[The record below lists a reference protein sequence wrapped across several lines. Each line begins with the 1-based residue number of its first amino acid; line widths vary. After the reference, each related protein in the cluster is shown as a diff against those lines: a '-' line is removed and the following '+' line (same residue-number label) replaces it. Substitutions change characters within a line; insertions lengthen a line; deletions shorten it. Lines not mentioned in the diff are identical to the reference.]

1 VSIVVKVLTVVMVAV
16 AFAIG
21 VFAVIVNNVQ
31 WVPLNGITDN
41 EINELMRSKSSR
53 LTSPKLFFHTLC
65 MLKLIR
71 LLLSVGYRNQFV
83 SVAK

>member
-1 VSIVVKVLTVVMVAV
+1 MVAV

-21 VFAVIVNNVQ
+21 VFAVIINDVQ
-31 WVPLNGITDN
+31 WVPLNGITEN
-41 EINELMRSKSSR
+41 EINELMRSKLSR
-53 LTSPKLFFHTLC
+53 LTSPKLLLHTLC

-83 SVAK
+83 SVAKFYY